1 MKTLLKILLGVLA
14 LVVIVVLGG
23 AAKIHFSGI
32 PSYEVEEVNY
42 QALATPENLQRG
54 KQLVLTL
61 CANCH
66 RDTETGLLVGKE
78 MKDAADFGVVY
89 SQNITQDME
98 HGIGAWSDGDLLRL
112 LRTGILPD
120 GRYAPPY
127 MVKLPHM
134 ADDDIEAIIAFL
146 RSDDPLVAAQAVP
159 DKACE
164 PNFLNKF
171 LCNVAFKPLPMPEH
185 EIAMPD
191 TSDKVAW
198 GEYLTVNL
206 DCWACHSQSFEVLNI
221 AEPEKTPGY
230 LGGGNQIPNMDG
242 KRITSSNISSD
253 EETGIG
259 NWTEEAFIRAVKF
272 GLKDGEEALRY
283 PMLPF
288 THITDQEAAAI
299 FAYLQSVPP
308 IKNEVPRT
316 E

>member
-14 LVVIVVLGG
+14 LAVLIFAGG

-32 PSYEVEEVNY
+32 PSYEVNDVEY
-42 QALATPENLQRG
+42 HAKATPENLQRG

-66 RDTETGLLVGKE
+66 RDPESGLLVGKE
-78 MKDAADFGVVY
+78 MKDAADFGLVY
-89 SQNITQDME
+89 SQNITQDKE

-112 LRTGILPD
+112 LRTGVLPN
-120 GRYAPPY
+120 GRYTPPY

-134 ADDDIEAIIAFL
+134 ADEDLEAIIAFL
-146 RSDDPLVAAQAVP
+146 RSDDPLVAPQAIP

-171 LCNVAFKPLPMPEH
+171 LCNVAFKPLPMPEKII
-185 EIAMPD
+185 EMPD
-191 TSDKVAW
+191 TTDKVAW
-198 GEYLTVNL
+198 GKYLTVNL

-230 LGGGNQIPNMDG
+230 LGGGNPIPNMDG
-242 KRITSSNISSD
+242 KRIVSSNISSD

-259 NWTEEAFIRAVKF
+259 NWTAEAFVRAVKF

-283 PMLPF
+283 PMVPF
-288 THITDQEAAAI
+288 THISDAEAAAI

-308 IKNEVPRT
+308 VKNKVLRT